1 MSWISLRYY
10 AGYSL
15 VLASRLFYSIL
26 ENLFHSVPEKLF
38 WVASLPQRF
47 SVINWTSREIDRYS
61 RTEWNG
67 WEQVRHYATQ
77 DNWLNAM
84 EQALVETYFSKKGE
98 LLNLA
103 CGAGREA
110 LLLARQGMKVTACDW
125 GLRMVAEARRR
136 AQETNLSVQL
146 AVADLMDGLPYPDH
160 AFDYLLLTN
169 IAYSYLFPRWRRVR
183 FLRQAHAILK
193 HGGIFIISFAPARGD
208 PRIPAGLSE
217 WLFMRLRRWPLFNR
231 EYEPGDRLADTF
243 IHFFRSEE
251 LAQEFQ
257 EAEFLIK
264 EWLWDQGYAVLVKL

>member
-110 LLLARQGMKVTACDW
+110 LLLARSGLRVTACDRSP
-125 GLRMVAEARRR
+125 RMVAEARRR
-136 AQETNLSVQL
+136 AQEAHLPVRL
-146 AVADLMDGLPYPDH
+146 AVADLLDDLPYPEK
-160 AFDYLLLTN
+160 AFDYLFLTN
-169 IAYSYLFPRWRRVR
+169 IALSYIFPKWRRVR
-183 FLRQAHAILK
+183 FLRQAHSVLRP
-193 HGGIFIISFAPARGD
+193 GGVFIISFARARGD
-208 PRIPAGLSE
+208 PRIPAGPSE
-217 WLFMRLRRWPLFNR
+217 WLFMGLRRWAPFNR
-231 EYEPGDRLADTF
+231 EYEPGDRFEGTF
-243 IHFFRSEE
+243 THFFRSEE
-251 LAQEFQ
+251 LANEFQ
-257 EAEFLIK
+257 
-264 EWLWDQGYAVLVKL
+264 

>member
-77 DNWLNAM
+77 DDWLTAM
-84 EQALVETYFSKKGE
+84 EQALVETHFSKNGE

-110 LLLARQGMKVTACDW
+110 LLLAHRGLRVTACDW
-125 GLRMVAEARRR
+125 SPRMIAEARRR
-136 AQETNLSVQL
+136 AQEANLPVLL
-146 AVADLMDGLPYPDH
+146 AVADLMCDLPYRQRV
-160 AFDYLLLTN
+160 FDYLLLTN
-169 IAYSYLFPRWRRVR
+169 IAYSYIFPRWRRVR
-183 FLRQAHAILK
+183 FLRQAHSVLK
-193 HGGIFIISFAPARGD
+193 HGGVFIISFTPARGD
-208 PRIPAGLSE
+208 TRIPAGLSE
-217 WLFMRLRRWPLFNR
+217 WLFMRLRRWPPFNR
-231 EYEPGDRLADTF
+231 EYEPGDCFADTF

-251 LAQEFQ
+251 LCQEFQ
-257 EAEFLIK
+257 EAQFLIK
-264 EWLWDQGYAVLVKL
+264 DWLWDQGYAVLVKL

>member
-84 EQALVETYFSKKGE
+84 EQDRKSTR
-98 LLNLA
+98 LNSSH
-103 CGAGREA
+103 E
-110 LLLARQGMKVTACDW
+110 W
-125 GLRMVAEARRR
+125 
-136 AQETNLSVQL
+136 
-146 AVADLMDGLPYPDH
+146 
-160 AFDYLLLTN
+160 
-169 IAYSYLFPRWRRVR
+169 
-183 FLRQAHAILK
+183 
-193 HGGIFIISFAPARGD
+193 IS
-208 PRIPAGLSE
+208 
-217 WLFMRLRRWPLFNR
+217 
-231 EYEPGDRLADTF
+231 
-243 IHFFRSEE
+243 
-251 LAQEFQ
+251 
-257 EAEFLIK
+257 
-264 EWLWDQGYAVLVKL
+264 